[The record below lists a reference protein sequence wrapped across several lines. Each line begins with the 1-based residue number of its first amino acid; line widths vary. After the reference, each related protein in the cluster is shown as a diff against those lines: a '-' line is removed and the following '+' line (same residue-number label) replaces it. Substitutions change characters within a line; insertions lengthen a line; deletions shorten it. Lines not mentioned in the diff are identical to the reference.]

1 MDWAEALAGFNDAEQ
16 DALGELFWLED
27 KKTTAVIG
35 SVTESLEIES
45 GGYLKNESLQA
56 NIKSLAGLGLKKK
69 PAVNSLVEL
78 RGKVWRIHEV
88 EALERDTGFNLMLEY
103 VPDLAPKYPT
113 IKPEEPTPV
122 EALEIQS
129 PQAQKPRNVTASLL
143 ANLVTNLT
151 AEASP
156 ASPAQLIAFEVFAP
170 VEPTDITSS
179 SNPTLPYNVKADTT
193 PLAPSLLEVT
203 QPQIDIYLVAG
214 QSNAD
219 GHSLTA
225 DLTATQSEEIENFN
239 FYVSWHS
246 NTSQASSQQYYSN
259 IAPSLEAGKTR
270 GQGTSSTLSDSGRFG
285 IEWGFSKKAKE
296 ISLSSGEVGIIKYA
310 IGASTIQPSS
320 FSHWDINTAGEA
332 WEGWLNAI
340 EDGVQKYNQAGY
352 NVNIKGL
359 VWYQGESNGGNNA
372 DYYLG
377 YFEPLLQELE
387 LELGVSNLPAVFCA
401 PADQVGQDM
410 PVDEAFN
417 KLARQYNYYDIV
429 KISQF
434 HDGSYNNVH
443 LNASNMYD
451 AGEAVANS
459 MALAIAG
466 NAPVSSEF
474 SPSNLTT
481 RLWLDM
487 DDRAT
492 HNITG
497 TSWNEPV
504 TIINDKS
511 GNNYSFTPRTGA
523 SIRSITNQLNGKS
536 IFRFN
541 GDTDATNPTSI
552 AFSPTASH
560 KWFIVSRVD
569 KFDAFDTL
577 LLAQKGN
584 PTLQLILFNL
594 SGAGNFL
601 AEWYVN
607 AGTHLRGNS
616 TNLLGQW
623 VMLSVEWD
631 VPNAQAS
638 AWLNGTAY
646 NTNVPQSGL
655 NAFGTMQVTLN
666 KYTNI
671 GDADWGE
678 LIFAENITQAQS
690 DSIEGYLANKWGLK
704 SSLPSTHPYKHYTP

>member
-103 VPDLAPKYPT
+103 VPDLATKYPT
-113 IKPEEPTPV
+113 IKPEEPAPV
-122 EALEIQS
+122 EALELNS
-129 PQAQKPRNVTASLL
+129 PQAQRPVNVSASLL

-156 ASPAQLIAFEVFAP
+156 ANPTELIAFEIYAP
-170 VEPTDITSS
+170 V
-179 SNPTLPYNVKADTT
+179 
-193 PLAPSLLEVT
+193 APSLPEASL
-203 QPQIDIYLVAG
+203 PQIDIYLVAG

-225 DLTATQSEEIENFN
+225 DLTATQSEETEGFN

-246 NTSQASSQQYYSN
+246 NTSQASSQQFYSN

-270 GQGTSSTLSDSGRFG
+270 GQGTSSTLSDSGKFG
-285 IEWGFSKKAKE
+285 IEWGFAKKAKE
-296 ISLSSGEVGIIKYA
+296 INLASEDIGIIKYA

-320 FSHWDINTAGEA
+320 YSHWDINTAGEA

-340 EDGVQKYNQAGY
+340 EDGVEKYNQAGY

-387 LELGVSNLPAVFCA
+387 LELGLSNLPAVFCA
-401 PADQVGQDM
+401 PADQAGQDM

-417 KLARQYNYYDIV
+417 RLARQYNYYDIV

-443 LNASNMYD
+443 LNASNMYE
-451 AGEAVANS
+451 AGQAVADS

-474 SPSNLTT
+474 SPSTLTS

-487 DDRAT
+487 ADRAT

-511 GNNYSFTPRTGA
+511 GNNYSFTPRAGA
-523 SIRSITNQLNGKS
+523 SIKSITNQQNGKN

-552 AFSPTASH
+552 AFSPTARH
-560 KWFIVSRVD
+560 KWFIVSRSD
-569 KFDAFDTL
+569 KFDAYDTL
-577 LLAQKGN
+577 LLAQKGS

-646 NTNVPQSGL
+646 NSNVPQNGL

-678 LIFAENITQAQS
+678 LIFTENITQSQS

-704 SSLPSTHPYKHYTP
+704 SSLPSSHPYKHYTP